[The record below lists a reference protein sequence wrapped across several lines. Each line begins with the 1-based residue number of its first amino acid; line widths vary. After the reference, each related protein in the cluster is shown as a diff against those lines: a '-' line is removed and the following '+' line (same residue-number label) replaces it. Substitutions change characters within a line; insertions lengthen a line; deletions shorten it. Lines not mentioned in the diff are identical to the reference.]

1 MRFGGLTAVSD
12 VSFDLPEGQ
21 ILGLIGPNGAGK
33 TTLFNCINGVYPVSG
48 GSVTFRDRKITGL
61 PTYRVADL
69 GLARTHQIVRPLNEL
84 TVRENVMV
92 GACFGRENHG
102 LGEAGRIA
110 DEVMGFVLLLAL
122 RRAGV
127 DVNVF
132 LKRAIG
138 VIVLVVLGLSE
149 VMRRVKSGDDEVHV
163 VRWLAPVLGLL
174 GGVMTMLA
182 NAAGPIFACY
192 MLALS
197 LPKRTFMGT
206 AAWLFFILNMIKV
219 PFHAALGN
227 ITVSTLI
234 FDLKMIPAIGV
245 GAGLGILL
253 FRVIPEKGFR
263 VLVYALTV
271 IACVK
276 LLCS

>member
-1 MRFGGLTAVSD
+1 
-12 VSFDLPEGQ
+12 
-21 ILGLIGPNGAGK
+21 
-33 TTLFNCINGVYPVSG
+33 
-48 GSVTFRDRKITGL
+48 
-61 PTYRVADL
+61 
-69 GLARTHQIVRPLNEL
+69 
-84 TVRENVMV
+84 
-92 GACFGRENHG
+92 
-102 LGEAGRIA
+102 
-110 DEVMGFVLLLAL
+110 
-122 RRAGV
+122 
-127 DVNVF
+127 
-132 LKRAIG
+132 
-138 VIVLVVLGLSE
+138 
-149 VMRRVKSGDDEVHV
+149 
-163 VRWLAPVLGLL
+163 
-174 GGVMTMLA
+174 
-182 NAAGPIFACY
+182 